1 MQTPS
6 PVVAQPLCH
15 FPREQ
20 RTLAAW
26 LFLLCACIP
35 WLNPVAGGAMTPAIP
50 LITGW
55 VCIAVLLLLFPAL
68 HAGAMAGYLAAFLVT
83 GAVLGILLD
92 VSWQLLMLGC
102 LMMGAAALVGS
113 RLAQQDVLEPQQ
125 QGGDAVALI
134 AWSWLMAG
142 LLSALIGLL
151 QYFQLT
157 AWLGGLVNH
166 APAGQVYG
174 NLRQRNQYASL
185 MNIALWALWYLWY
198 SGRLQRLWGHA
209 GQLRPRTA
217 GLVALL
223 LMLPLAVSMGL
234 TLSRTGMVQML
245 LTIVLMLW
253 WTWRLPEQ
261 GRIGRRRNV
270 LLWLLALALTYL
282 VSSYVLPHWLG
293 GVDIM
298 VRVQGADSRM
308 CISRTVLWGNVL
320 DLIAQRPWSGWGWG
334 QLDIAHYYANYGDTR
349 FCDMLDNAHNLPL
362 HLAIELGLPVAVLFC
377 LLLAGWVLWS
387 RPWAERSARRQ
398 LMWGVLAV
406 IGIHSLL
413 EYPLWY
419 APFQLACGL
428 ALGVLLAS
436 QRPLRA
442 RAEGAGLQGRSWLL
456 AQQLVAVVML
466 SGLAYASFDFVRV
479 TQLYTAPEARAW
491 LFRDN
496 TLAQAQRTPLYQ
508 NAVNFAMLSTVPLT
522 PANAGAELARAQAL
536 MHYSPEARVVQRI
549 IEAQLL
555 LGQTAAAEQTRQHFR
570 QVYPQQ
576 HDAWLARR
584 ASAAAGQ

>member
-6 PVVAQPLCH
+6 PAVSQPLLR
-15 FPREQ
+15 FSGQQ
-20 RTLAAW
+20 RTLVAW

-55 VCIAVLLLLFPAL
+55 FCIAILLLLFPAL
-68 HAGAMAGYLAAFLVT
+68 RAGAMAAYLAAFLLT
-83 GAVLGILLD
+83 GAVLGVLLD

-102 LMMGAAALVGS
+102 LMIGSAALVGA
-113 RLAQQDVLEPQQ
+113 RLAQQDVLDPEQP
-125 QGGDAVALI
+125 GSHAVALI
-134 AWSWLMAG
+134 AWSWLIAG

-185 MNIALWALWYLWY
+185 MNMALWALWYLWY
-198 SGRLQRLWGHA
+198 SGRLQRLWGRSE
-209 GQLRPRTA
+209 QIRPRTA

-245 LTIVLMLW
+245 LTMVLMLW
-253 WTWRLPEQ
+253 WTWRMPEQ

-270 LLWLLALALTYL
+270 MLWLAALALTYL

-320 DLIAQRPWSGWGWG
+320 DLIAQRPWTGWGWG
-334 QLDIAHYYANYGDTR
+334 QLDIAHYYANYADTR

-362 HLAIELGLPVAVLFC
+362 HLAIELGVPVAALFC

-387 RPWAERSARRQ
+387 RPWAERSATRQ

-406 IGIHSLL
+406 IAIHSLL

-419 APFQLACGL
+419 TPFQLACGL

-442 RAEGAGLQGRSWLL
+442 RSDSALQGRSWLL
-456 AQQLVAVVML
+456 AQQLAAIAML
-466 SGLAYASFDFVRV
+466 LGLAYASFDFVRV
-479 TQLYTAPEARAW
+479 TQLYTQPQERSW
-491 LFRDN
+491 PFREH
-496 TLAQAQRTPLYQ
+496 TMEQAQRTPLYQ
-508 NAVNFAMLSTVPLT
+508 NAVNFAMLSVVPLT
-522 PANAGAELARAQAL
+522 AQNAEVELARAQML

-555 LGQTAAAEQTRQHFR
+555 LGRDAEAEQARQHFQ
-570 QVYPQQ
+570 QVYPRQ
-576 HDAWLARR
+576 HDAWQEKR
-584 ASAAAGQ
+584 ALMAASR